1 MDIKIPAAKFD
12 GFGPITTSHTTFA
25 QGIGRGGSFAP
36 IWTDRISQRPRAI
49 YEPNQEQASSIIH
62 PFQLT
67 VVNTV
72 VNNVNI
78 SKVRIQYGEI
88 DGIAPNGLI
97 LDGDYLLEPGNSFIY
112 LIVTFDGNGRI
123 NSRTIGFGNP
133 VPDDTDDQK
142 HIVIGEVEYTA
153 GVYKIINQNITQDIY
168 PEKALVVDR
177 SNSQFVYSLFAD
189 PRKINAIYEL
199 ENFNVNLDGEN
210 LTTRLYLKSEDNA
223 EYLELKKDSEA
234 GECSIYGYGGN
245 NAQNFLVSANDTTRK
260 SRIALYDEGAS
271 NFYTSILDSDNK
283 VQVMGYSDLGQH
295 HFLTEA
301 NSIDGHSKSVLFD
314 LGVVNYLES
323 KIDTD
328 SKKTSV
334 YGYSGNNA
342 QNFVLSSDDTANKS
356 KLELHDSNS
365 ANFFTSIIDSTSKV
379 SVRGYS
385 NNEEQQFLIEANSVD
400 GVSKS
405 TLFDSGSANY
415 LECKVDT
422 DAKKT
427 SVYGYAEN
435 NNQNF
440 ILSSDN
446 IADKSTLA
454 LFDSGSVNYVEIK
467 EANDVASVY
476 GYMNNQNHNF
486 ALKAQAGKSQL
497 ELFNKDSDAYVN
509 LKQQNSEASLYAY
522 VDNEDEYFILKAKAE
537 DTQLYLGS
545 GDNYVKI
552 DIPDNDGTLL
562 NAFWQEIDICVDG
575 VAKKMK
581 VLGTAP
587 YDPPA

>member
-1 MDIKIPAAKFD
+1 MEDKTPAAKFD

-49 YEPNQEQASSIIH
+49 YEPTKEQQTSIH

-67 VVNTV
+67 VVNEV
-72 VNNVNI
+72 ENNVNV
-78 SKVRIQYGEI
+78 SKIRIQYGEI
-88 DGIAPNGLI
+88 DGIAPNGLT
-97 LDGDYLLEPGNSFIY
+97 LEGDYLLEPGNSFIY

-123 NSRTIGFGNP
+123 NSRTIGFDSP
-133 VPDDTDDQK
+133 VPDDTDNQK

-177 SNSQFVYSLFAD
+177 SNSEFVYSLFAD

-210 LTTRLYLKSEDNA
+210 KTTRLYLKSEDNA
-223 EYLELKKDSEA
+223 EYLELKKDSED
-234 GECSIYGYGGN
+234 GEC
-245 NAQNFLVSANDTTRK
+245 
-260 SRIALYDEGAS
+260 
-271 NFYTSILDSDNK
+271 
-283 VQVMGYSDLGQH
+283 
-295 HFLTEA
+295 
-301 NSIDGHSKSVLFD
+301 
-314 LGVVNYLES
+314 
-323 KIDTD
+323 
-328 SKKTSV
+328 SV

-342 QNFVLSSDDTANKS
+342 QNFVLSSNDTSGKS
-356 KLELHDSNS
+356 KLELYDDDN

-405 TLFDSGSANY
+405 ALFDSGSANY

-422 DAKKT
+422 DVKKT
-427 SVYGYAEN
+427 SIYGYAEN
-435 NNQNF
+435 NGQNF
-440 ILSSDN
+440 VLASDN
-446 IADKSTLA
+446 AADKSTLA
-454 LFDSGSVNYVEIK
+454 LFDSGSANYIEIK

-497 ELFNKDSDAYVN
+497 ELFNQDSDAYVN

-522 VDNEDEYFILKAKAE
+522 VDNEEEYFILKAKAE
-537 DTQLYLGS
+537 ETQLYLGS
-545 GDNYVKI
+545 GEKYVKI
-552 DIPDNDGTLL
+552 DIPDNNGTLL
-562 NAFWQEIDICVDG
+562 NAFWQEIDICVNG
-575 VAKKMK
+575 TAKKMK

-587 YDPPA
+587 Y

>member
-1 MDIKIPAAKFD
+1 MDSKEIKIGFD
-12 GFGPITTSHTTFA
+12 GFGAIPSSSTTFA

-67 VVNTV
+67 VVNEI
-72 VNNVNI
+72 VNNVNV

-88 DGIAPNGLI
+88 DGVAPNGLT
-97 LDGDYLLEPGNSFIY
+97 LDTDYLIEPGNSFIY
-112 LIVTFDGNGRI
+112 LIVTFDGDGRI
-123 NSRTIGFGNP
+123 NSRTIDFDNP
-133 VPDDTDDQK
+133 VPADTDDEK
-142 HIVIGEVEYTA
+142 HIVIGEVEYTG

-177 SNSQFVYSLFAD
+177 SNSEFVYSLFAD
-189 PRKINAIYEL
+189 PRRINAIYEL

-210 LTTRLYLKSEDNA
+210 LTTRLYLKSEDSA
-223 EYLELKKDSEA
+223 EYLELKKDSDA
-234 GECSIYGYGGN
+234 KEC
-245 NAQNFLVSANDTTRK
+245 
-260 SRIALYDEGAS
+260 
-271 NFYTSILDSDNK
+271 
-283 VQVMGYSDLGQH
+283 
-295 HFLTEA
+295 
-301 NSIDGHSKSVLFD
+301 
-314 LGVVNYLES
+314 
-323 KIDTD
+323 
-328 SKKTSV
+328 SV
-334 YGYSGNNA
+334 YGYSGNYA
-342 QNFVLSSDDTANKS
+342 QNFVISSNDSTSKS
-356 KLELHDSNS
+356 KLELYDDDN
-365 ANFFTSIIDSTSKV
+365 ANFFTSIVDSTSKV

-385 NNEEQQFLIEANSVD
+385 NNEEQQFLIEANSVS

-405 TLFDSGSANY
+405 TLFDSGSENY

-435 NNQNF
+435 NGQNF
-440 ILSSDN
+440 TLSSDN
-446 IADKSTLA
+446 TADKSSLV
-454 LFDSGSVNYVEIK
+454 LFDSGSANYVEIK
-467 EANDVASVY
+467 EANDLASVY

-522 VDNEDEYFILKAKAE
+522 VDDQAEYFILKAKDE

-545 GDNYVKI
+545 GSNYVKI
-552 DIPDNDGTLL
+552 DIPDNNGTLL
-562 NAFWQEIDICVDG
+562 NAFWQEIDICVNG
-575 VAKKMK
+575 EARKMK
-581 VLGTAP
+581 VLGTEP